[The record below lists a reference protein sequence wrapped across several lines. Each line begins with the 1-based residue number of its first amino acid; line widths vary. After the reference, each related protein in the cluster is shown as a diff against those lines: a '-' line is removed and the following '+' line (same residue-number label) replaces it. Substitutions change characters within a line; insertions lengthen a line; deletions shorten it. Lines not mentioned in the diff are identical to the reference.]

1 MKSKSINSFVT
12 LLLSSTLFVG
22 CGLAPSFNA
31 RMHSQPATPSIPVVP
46 PVRTDTQKPTNSNTK
61 VPHHRNKNHK
71 MKKVEDKNY
80 SDTYMYPEDNSSA
93 KKDPIQ
99 VNPATPTPSTSSM
112 TKEECISMIGEA
124 KFTKY
129 TQMLG
134 SEASSIKRCS
144 MLKAMK

>member
-1 MKSKSINSFVT
+1 
-12 LLLSSTLFVG
+12 
-22 CGLAPSFNA
+22 
-31 RMHSQPATPSIPVVP
+31 
-46 PVRTDTQKPTNSNTK
+46 
-61 VPHHRNKNHK
+61 

-93 KKDPIQ
+93 KKDPIK
-99 VNPATPTPSTSSM
+99 VNPSTPAPTTTTSM
-112 TKEECISMIGEA
+112 TKEECISMIGEE

>member
-46 PVRTDTQKPTNSNTK
+46 PVTK
-61 VPHHRNKNHK
+61 KVTTTPKKSSHYSHKNHK

-93 KKDPIQ
+93 KKDPVK
-99 VNPATPTPSTSSM
+99 VNPSTPTPTTSSM
-112 TKEECISMIGEA
+112 TKEECISMIGED

>member
-1 MKSKSINSFVT
+1 MKFKSIQSLLT

-22 CGLAPSFNA
+22 CGLSSHYNA
-31 RMHSQPATPSIPVVP
+31 IPPQPATPSIPVVP
-46 PVRTDTQKPTNSNTK
+46 PVTKASTNTVKNPS
-61 VPHHRNKNHK
+61 HYSHKNHK

-93 KKDPIQ
+93 KKDPVK
-99 VNPATPTPSTSSM
+99 VNPSTPTPSTPTMS
-112 TKEECISMIGEA
+112 KEECISMIGED

-144 MLKAMK
+144 MLKAMH